1 MTLIS
6 SSTIT
11 LRHLN
16 IADLPILTRYRQNPD
31 VARYQSWDA
40 FTQDQAKAMFEEM
53 QTLTFGTPDNWFQ
66 VAIEHR
72 EFGMV
77 GDFGLHFVD
86 DFQVEIGVTIDPKWQ
101 GKGIGK
107 MALKLLLEYLFDTL
121 GKHRVYAI
129 ADVRNEVSSRLFLA
143 ANFRRE
149 GSFIENCFLKGEWCS
164 EYLYAMLNQ
173 EWKSQ

>member
-16 IADLPILTRYRQNPD
+16 IADLPVLTRYRQNPD

-107 MALKLLLEYLFDTL
+107 MALKLLLEY
-121 GKHRVYAI
+121 
-129 ADVRNEVSSRLFLA
+129 
-143 ANFRRE
+143 
-149 GSFIENCFLKGEWCS
+149 
-164 EYLYAMLNQ
+164 
-173 EWKSQ
+173 